1 MSGRKKPHVH
11 PVDEAWLARGAEQP
25 SLPTI
30 EIVDSHIHLWDFS
43 SPGYFTRSYEQD
55 ARSAGIASSIYVD
68 CTMGYR
74 EDGPEC
80 LASVGEVEFAR
91 AQAKSAEGDVN
102 VAAAIVGWA
111 DLCLGDK
118 VDDVLEA
125 LEIAGSGRFRGV
137 RTRATYDSD
146 PVAGYGDAGVG
157 PGMLLRDDYRRGV
170 ERLAARGH
178 VLDVYAFH
186 TQLAEVADLARAFPD
201 LPIVL
206 NHIGGPL
213 RVGRYASMSQQVFAD
228 WKSGISTAATCP
240 NIFLKIGGFAIS
252 RIGIVKVDGLD
263 RPPSSVELAERCA
276 PWVEH
281 CFDEFGLDRCLF
293 GSNFPVDKVAFPL
306 LTLVN
311 AMKLLTGEKNLDQQR
326 AFFADNAK
334 SIYKL

>member
-1 MSGRKKPHVH
+1 MSVRKKPHVH
-11 PVDEAWLARGAEQP
+11 PVDDAWLARGAEQP
-25 SLPTI
+25 VSPAI

-43 SPGYFTRSYEQD
+43 TPPYFTRSYEQD
-55 ARSAGIASSIYVD
+55 ARSAAIASSIYVD

-74 EDGPEC
+74 EDGPDH
-80 LASVGEVEFAR
+80 LASVGEVEFALK
-91 AQAKSAEGDVN
+91 QAKLAEGDVN

-111 DLCLGDK
+111 DLCLGDD
-118 VDDVLEA
+118 VDPVLEA
-125 LEIAGSGRFRGV
+125 LEAAGGGRFRGI
-137 RTRATYDSD
+137 RTRATYDAD

-178 VLDVYAFH
+178 VLDLYAFH
-186 TQLAEVADLARAFPD
+186 TQLAEVADLAKAFPD

-213 RVGRYASMSQQVFAD
+213 GVGRYASMAEKVFDD
-228 WKSGISTAATCP
+228 WKSGIATVATCP
-240 NIFLKIGGFAIS
+240 NVFVKIGGFAIS
-252 RIGIVKVDGLD
+252 RIGIVKVDGLN
-263 RPPSSVELAERCA
+263 RPPSSSELAECCA
-276 PWVEH
+276 PWVQH
-281 CFDEFGLDRCLF
+281 CFEEFSLDRCLF

-311 AMKLLTGEKNLDQQR
+311 AMKLLTGEKTLGQQE
-326 AFFADNAK
+326 AFFAGNAK